1 VTINGKKVRDD
12 EIPACVLEQIRGR
25 GDIVFNQIHGEEKE
39 EEEGDLYEIQDGRE
53 DDDGYEEY
61 PDY

>member
-1 VTINGKKVRDD
+1 MRDD

-39 EEEGDLYEIQDGRE
+39 EKEEEVGDLYEIQDGRE

>member
-1 VTINGKKVRDD
+1 MRDD
-12 EIPACVLEQIRGR
+12 EIPAYVLEQIRGR

-39 EEEGDLYEIQDGRE
+39 EEVGDLYEIQDGRE
-53 DDDGYEEY
+53 DDDEYEEY